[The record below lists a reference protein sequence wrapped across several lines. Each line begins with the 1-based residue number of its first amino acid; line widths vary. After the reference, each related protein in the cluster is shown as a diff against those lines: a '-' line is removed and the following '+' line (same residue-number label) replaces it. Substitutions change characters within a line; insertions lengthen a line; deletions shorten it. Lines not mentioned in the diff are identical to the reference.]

1 MPQKGKTRPLGLDS
15 EQLRHIWAHLK
26 QCFPTIS
33 SCFPSTCIFLVHRP
47 PPAITTPLCA
57 FHHHHHRPL
66 FLHVKLGKRVYTWI
80 FKAALFSVKCCVATS
95 NALPDRAFL
104 GFQRGGRIIG
114 GRPQRI
120 WQMCDEFLLERC
132 FFLLFLEGGVVS
144 LWEEG
149 EKGDL
154 EGKYKGFLCCHPCS
168 LSKRWPQGRRF
179 GQERSDCGHKHCIQ
193 TRYLNPACGIWCLR
207 SDSESF

>member
-1 MPQKGKTRPLGLDS
+1 MLPKGKSRPLGLDS
-15 EQLRHIWAHLK
+15 EQLHHIWAHLK

-33 SCFPSTCIFLVHRP
+33 SCFPSTCIFLVHLP
-47 PPAITTPLCA
+47 PITTPLSA
-57 FHHHHHRPL
+57 FHHHHPL
-66 FLHVKLGKRVYTWI
+66 FLHIKLGRQVYTRI

-132 FFLLFLEGGVVS
+132 FFFFFVGRKRAVS
-144 LWEEG
+144 
-149 EKGDL
+149 
-154 EGKYKGFLCCHPCS
+154 FS
-168 LSKRWPQGRRF
+168 
-179 GQERSDCGHKHCIQ
+179 
-193 TRYLNPACGIWCLR
+193 
-207 SDSESF
+207 